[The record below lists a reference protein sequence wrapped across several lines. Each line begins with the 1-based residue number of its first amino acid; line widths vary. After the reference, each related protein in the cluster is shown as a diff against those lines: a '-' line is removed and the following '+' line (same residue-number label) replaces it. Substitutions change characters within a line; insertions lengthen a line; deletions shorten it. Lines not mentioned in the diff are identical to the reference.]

1 VIFVAREHR
10 RGMVSN
16 TGNAAD
22 AARLTA
28 QRLHGS

>member
-1 VIFVAREHR
+1 MLCQESEVP
-10 RGMVSN
+10 MVSN